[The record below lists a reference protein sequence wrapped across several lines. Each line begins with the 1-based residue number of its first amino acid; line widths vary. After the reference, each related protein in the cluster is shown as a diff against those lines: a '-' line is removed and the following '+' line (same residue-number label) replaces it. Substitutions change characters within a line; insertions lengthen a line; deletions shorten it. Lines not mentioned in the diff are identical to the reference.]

1 MGAAGAR
8 NRFLLHLI
16 HESCQVS
23 RLGWKNME
31 INDGR
36 DAEGRFWKEK
46 KHKKDNKKLKK
57 SE

>member
-1 MGAAGAR
+1 V
-8 NRFLLHLI
+8 NLV
-16 HESCQVS
+16 QVS